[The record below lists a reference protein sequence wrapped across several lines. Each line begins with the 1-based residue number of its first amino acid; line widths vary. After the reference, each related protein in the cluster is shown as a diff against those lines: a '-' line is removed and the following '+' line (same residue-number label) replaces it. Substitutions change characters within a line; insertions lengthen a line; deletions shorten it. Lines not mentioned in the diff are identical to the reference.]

1 MADKPV
7 DLDELKPVS
16 LAEIAARPSHSG
28 VLGKPPELFER
39 WWAKHGDKS
48 WSVKHAARK
57 GWYACAES
65 LGVYDDTTLRK
76 D

>member
-1 MADKPV
+1 MTEKPV
-7 DLDELKPVS
+7 DLDDLKPVS
-16 LAEIAARPSHSG
+16 IAEIAARPDQSFG
-28 VLGKPPELFER
+28 NPKTPELFEQ
-39 WWAKHGDKS
+39 WWVKHGDKN
-48 WSVKHAARK
+48 WSVKHAARE